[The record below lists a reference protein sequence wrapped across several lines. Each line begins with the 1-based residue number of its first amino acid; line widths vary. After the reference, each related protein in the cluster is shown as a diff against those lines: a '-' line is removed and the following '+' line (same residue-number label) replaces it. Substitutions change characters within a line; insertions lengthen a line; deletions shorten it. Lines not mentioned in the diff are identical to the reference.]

1 MKWAVLL
8 LLFWCATAPGQDVYQ
23 GWTGRWVIVDT
34 TAYTPHDP
42 EDRDHWSTQ
51 DQITA
56 NGRDWEQ
63 FPYGIAVPMKA
74 GASGRREVP
83 LLVALGTKVIIPVGY
98 GYLDRIRPKP
108 EDRLFL
114 ADDTGGRIS
123 TLSANAAERGQALTI
138 DLRFRDIDT
147 ARKWGRRRIQVF
159 ICDAPSV
166 EAPPPPP
173 SDPVPTKILEFED
186 WERLMDDKKAEI
198 KRRQQ
203 NLIDLQEGDKSQRR
217 EDAPRQR
224 AVFGIALCVLMFAF
238 MFVVFRK

>member
-159 ICDAPSV
+159 ICDAPFV
-166 EAPPPPP
+166 EVPPP
-173 SDPVPTKILEFED
+173 SAQVPTEVTD
-186 WERLMDDKKAEI
+186 WEAWRRMLDEKNAEI
-198 KRRQQ
+198 QHLQQ
-203 NLIDLQEGDKSQRR
+203 KLIVLQGDKSQRR
-217 EDAPRQR
+217 EDAPWKP
-224 AVFGIALCVLMFAF
+224 AVFWIALVLLL
-238 MFVVFRK
+238 FVFVLFSK